1 MPTTIDRIAAEE
13 QVPVALLHAVASVES
28 ACNPGAVSV
37 KGAQGLMQLM
47 PATAARYGVQQVFDP
62 ADNVRGGARY
72 LRDLIAR
79 YEGRL
84 DLVLA
89 AYNAGEAAVERHSN
103 QIPPFAET
111 RDYVRKVIDHYER
124 LSPRGTRETRP

>member
-1 MPTTIDRIAAEE
+1 
-13 QVPVALLHAVASVES
+13 
-28 ACNPGAVSV
+28 
-37 KGAQGLMQLM
+37 
-47 PATAARYGVQQVFDP
+47 VQRVFDP

-103 QIPPFAET
+103 RIPPFAET
-111 RDYVRKVIDHYER
+111 RDYVRKVMDHYER
-124 LSPRGTRETRP
+124 LSPRAARESRP